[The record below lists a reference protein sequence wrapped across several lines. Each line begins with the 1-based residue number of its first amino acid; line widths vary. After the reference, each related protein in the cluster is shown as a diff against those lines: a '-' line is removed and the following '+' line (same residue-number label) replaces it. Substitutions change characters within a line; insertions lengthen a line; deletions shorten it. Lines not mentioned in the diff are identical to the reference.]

1 LFRLVAYIQWMVR
14 VRVEKSPGRTQMQA
28 SESTSMAPF
37 ERSQISKSVV
47 GAAARAGIVVLGC
60 LAVPAPAAAR
70 EVIPSLKPDTS
81 FDARWDRCE
90 ALARQ
95 RGTPPAKIGYGD
107 FMEACMG
114 KTSPQSDAASRAA
127 NGGETT
133 GAAATKR
140 QR

>member
-1 LFRLVAYIQWMVR
+1 M
-14 VRVEKSPGRTQMQA
+14 P
-28 SESTSMAPF
+28 SE
-37 ERSQISKSVV
+37 IV
-47 GAAARAGIVVLGC
+47 AARAAIVVLGC
-60 LAVPAPAAAR
+60 LAMPALAAGR
-70 EVIPSLKPDTS
+70 DVIPSLKPDTS
-81 FDARWDRCE
+81 FDARWDHCE
-90 ALARQ
+90 AQARQ